1 MIDKKH
7 FVLPNTQPIG
17 DLDCKTAFE
26 KLTQKEKLYS
36 HYISRASWYGG
47 LISLFQTS
55 PESPLI
61 FSLLHRLNSAES
73 VDELKEK
80 ALKNVSEDDF
90 TVKFPSL
97 CLLCDKVSLI
107 KC

>member
-17 DLDCKTAFE
+17 DLECKTAFE
-26 KLTQKEKLYS
+26 KLSSQEKLYA
-36 HYISRASWYGG
+36 HHFSRASWYGG

-61 FSLLHRLNSAES
+61 FSLIHRIISAES
-73 VDELKEK
+73 VEELKVR
-80 ALKNVSEDDF
+80 ALQNVSEEEF
-90 TVKFPSL
+90 TVS
-97 CLLCDKVSLI
+97 
-107 KC
+107 